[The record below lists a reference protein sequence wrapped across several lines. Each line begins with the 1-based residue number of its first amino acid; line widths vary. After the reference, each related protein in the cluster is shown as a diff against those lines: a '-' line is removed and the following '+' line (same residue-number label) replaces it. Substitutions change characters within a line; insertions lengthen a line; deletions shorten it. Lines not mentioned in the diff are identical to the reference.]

1 MAAAKK
7 QKILYLMKML
17 LEETDDNHTLSMK
30 DIISKLDEEGIV
42 SERKAIY
49 NDIALLKDFGF
60 DIVMSGEGRSR
71 GYSIVSREFD
81 LPELKL
87 LVDSVQCSK
96 FITAKKSNELI
107 KKIESLGSNHQAKK
121 LHRQVYVANRNKTN
135 NENIYYNVDTIHE
148 AIASNVKIKFK
159 YCNYNLKKQLVAK
172 KDGELYIVSPLALSW
187 DDENYYL
194 VAYDSEA
201 GKQKHYRVDK
211 IKGIQLTDER
221 REGTELLKNF
231 DVAVYAKKRFGMF
244 DGKEEKVKLLCE
256 NSFIGVIIDRFG
268 KGVMPVEVD
277 DNHFSVV
284 VDVAVSS
291 QFLGWIFGLGDG
303 VRVVEPSNVL
313 ELIQEELQKLNE
325 RYKMS

>member
-1 MAAAKK
+1 
-7 QKILYLMKML
+7 MKML

>member
-7 QKILYLMKML
+7 QKILYIMKML
-17 LEETDDNHTLSMK
+17 LEETDDKHTLSMK
-30 DIISKLDEEGIV
+30 DIISKLEKEGIV
-42 SERKAIY
+42 AERKAIY
-49 NDIALLKDFGF
+49 NDIALLKDFGM
-60 DIVMSGEGRSR
+60 DIVMTGEGRAR
-71 GYSIVSREFD
+71 GYSIASREFD

-107 KKIESLGSNHQAKK
+107 KKIESLASKHQAKK
-121 LHRQVYVANRNKTN
+121 LHRQVYVANRNKTH

-172 KDGELYIVSPLALSW
+172 KDGEFYAVSPLALSW

-211 IKGIQLTDER
+211 IKGIQLTDEK

-244 DGKEEKVKLLCE
+244 DGKEEKVKLLCD
-256 NSFIGVIIDRFG
+256 NSFVGVIIDRFG
-268 KGVMPVEVD
+268 KDVIPIAVD
-277 DNHFSVV
+277 ETHFSVV
-284 VDVAVSS
+284 VDVAVSK

-303 VRVVEPSNVL
+303 VRVVEPSNVI
-313 ELIQEELQKLNE
+313 ELIQDELQILNE
-325 RYKMS
+325 RYN